1 MVSRMTAV
9 STFCCTVAT
18 VGLVLSAAAEE
29 PGGRLRERL
38 RERLEQRGSERTEA
52 PADRLRRPSDTS
64 LGAPTWSD
72 VAYGPDPL
80 QKLDVYTPTRNGKA
94 PVLVMVHGGGWK
106 RGDKIQGAALQNK
119 VPYYTGKGWVVVS
132 INYRL
137 TPQVTPLEQ
146 ADDVAAALVH
156 VQRHAAAWGGDGHKV
171 VLMGHSAGAHLVTLV
186 TADARQRFARQAAPW
201 LGTVSLDGA
210 GVDIEAAMRDGVSMR
225 LLQNIYRGAFGN
237 DPALWRAASPMAQIR
252 PGAYPLMMVCSTTRP
267 DQPCGQTQAFVDK
280 ARGLGVDARVLP
292 VRLSHSEVNADVGLD
307 NAMTQAI
314 DRFLVAVGAT
324 P

>member
-1 MVSRMTAV
+1 MARFSR
-9 STFCCTVAT
+9 FCCAVAAAG
-18 VGLVLSAAAEE
+18 VVLSAGAEE

-38 RERLEQRGSERTEA
+38 RERLEQRADERV
-52 PADRLRRPSDTS
+52 DRQ
-64 LGAPTWSD
+64 GAPTPMPQWTD

-80 QKLDVYTPTRNGKA
+80 QKLDVYASARGGKA

-146 ADDVAAALVH
+146 AQDVAAALVH
-156 VQRHAAAWGGDGHKV
+156 VQRQAPHWGGDGNKV

-186 TADARQRFARQAAPW
+186 TADARERLATQAAPW

-210 GVDIEAAMRDGVSMR
+210 GVDIEASMRDGVSGR
-225 LLQNIYRGAFGN
+225 LLQNIYRDAFGN
-237 DPALWRAASPMAQIR
+237 DPALWRAVSPMAQLR
-252 PGAYPLMMVCSTTRP
+252 PGAYPMMMVCSTSRP
-267 DQPCGQTQAFVDK
+267 DQPCAPTQAFVDK
-280 ARGLGVDARVLP
+280 ARGLGVQASLLP

-307 NAMTQAI
+307 NALTRAI
-314 DRFLVAVGAT
+314 DRFLVGLGVSR
-324 P
+324 

>member
-1 MVSRMTAV
+1 MVPFLSFCGAV
-9 STFCCTVAT
+9 AAA
-18 VGLVLSAAAEE
+18 GLVFSAAAEE

-38 RERLEQRGSERTEA
+38 RERLEQRDGGRTEA
-52 PADRLRRPSDTS
+52 LGERSQRSSKPST
-64 LGAPTWSD
+64 GAPTWSD

-80 QKLDVYTPTRNGKA
+80 QRLDVYTKTPTGKA

-137 TPQVTPLEQ
+137 TPDVTPLEQ

-156 VQRHAAAWGGDGHKV
+156 VQRHAATWGGDGDKV

-186 TADARQRFARQAAPW
+186 TADARQRFASRAAPW

-210 GVDIEAAMRDGVSMR
+210 GVDIEASMRDGVSVR
-225 LLQNIYRGAFGN
+225 LLQNIYRDAFGN
-237 DPALWRAASPMAQIR
+237 DPALWRAVSPMAQLR
-252 PGAYPLMMVCSTTRP
+252 PGAYPMMMVCSTSRP

-280 ARGLGVDARVLP
+280 AQGLGVRASVLP
-292 VRLSHSEVNADVGLD
+292 VRLSHGEVNADVGLD
-307 NAMTQAI
+307 NAMTRAI
-314 DRFLVAVGAT
+314 DRFLAGLGAT